1 MNSSESAA
9 GAAAP
14 PATPFTRKVRQR
26 ISAIPE
32 RVAEGDAGGE
42 RSLDGFSI
50 ARIYTTFQFKR
61 DEYFPDGLS
70 DAAFEILIDLFL
82 VEWLN
87 RRVGSARASGMRLAG
102 MGDLP
107 PGVTDLVALGLVR
120 VAPAEAD
127 AAPGEPPA
135 TLSLSR
141 AGRARL
147 NVFFDY
153 MASYIA
159 AI

>member
-1 MNSSESAA
+1 MNSPEPSASVA
-9 GAAAP
+9 GSSP
-14 PATPFTRKVRQR
+14 SSPFTRKVRQR

-32 RVAEGDAGGE
+32 RLVDQDTGPE
-42 RSLDGFSI
+42 RSFDGFSV

-61 DEYFPDGLS
+61 DEFFPDGLS

-87 RRVGSARASGMRLAG
+87 RRVGSEQSVGMRIASPTELPAG
-102 MGDLP
+102 A
-107 PGVTDLVALGLVR
+107 TDLIAQGFATVTPADPT
-120 VAPAEAD
+120 AP
-127 AAPGEPPA
+127 EPAA
-135 TLSLSR
+135 TLNLSR

-153 MASYIA
+153 MANYIS